1 MKNSQ
6 EDTPNHQNA
15 VSHQFHQHAASLPG
29 RLTPCV
35 VRLVGCHENPALQ
48 EARCAVP
55 RNIHALPG
63 SGRSATA
70 SHETTARGLPC
81 PGGHKDNRS
90 SGSARYTV
98 SLQNNYNIRLVAVLR
113 AACKSRQKRKS
124 TARLCRLTAGQSA
137 KHQNNPRSVH
147 DLRKNLIA

>member
-55 RNIHALPG
+55 RNIHTLPG

-81 PGGHKDNRS
+81 RWHGIKRYSNLTI
-90 SGSARYTV
+90 ARRAKNEQKVPPVVQKCSIT
-98 SLQNNYNIRLVAVLR
+98 LLCTFLVHTDGTN
-113 AACKSRQKRKS
+113 KKY
-124 TARLCRLTAGQSA
+124 GI
-137 KHQNNPRSVH
+137 PY
-147 DLRKNLIA
+147 